1 MKYIVAAR
9 PGLRIILGAWRRER
23 KQGGETD

>member
-1 MKYIVAAR
+1 MKYIVAPR
-9 PGLRIILGAWRRER
+9 PGLRIIVGAWRLER